1 MAGAWLRVRFE
12 MRCVIRLAQ
21 GLSGDKRPFQSIIR
35 ASLRQQQAT
44 PCIHLPSPDPLKA
57 WYTYANHPDSVRL

>member
-1 MAGAWLRVRFE
+1 
-12 MRCVIRLAQ
+12 MRCVIRSAQ

-44 PCIHLPSPDPLKA
+44 PCIHLPNPNPSKVC
-57 WYTYANHPDSVRL
+57 YTYANHPGSVRL